1 MCVRC
6 VVNWVPEQCVVET
19 EGRGIGLMEYLRCRR
34 VQCLGAGVLSPI
46 FTRA

>member
-1 MCVRC
+1 MCEVC
-6 VVNWVPEQCVVET
+6 GELGAEQCVVET

-34 VQCLGAGVLSPI
+34 VLCLGAGVLSPI